1 MEAERL
7 RPSLLK
13 SLTNAVVGLGVYAV
27 RSRRNFI
34 IECMVGLVVLAGA
47 WALRFD
53 AVRVGL
59 VILAIALVMS
69 LEMLNTALEI
79 LLNTVHPDHSTTVK
93 LIKDLAA
100 GAVLVAAIGAV
111 ALGLVL
117 FWEPLGLPEGSL
129 AQSVV
134 LWGLMLLVLVF
145 LCWSVLRRSQ
155 PPLP

>member
-1 MEAERL
+1 MKAEKD
-7 RPSLLK
+7 LLK
-13 SLTNAVVGLGVYAV
+13 RLTNAVVGLGVYAV
-27 RSRRNFI
+27 RSRRNLI
-34 IECMVGLVVLAGA
+34 IESAVGLAVLAGA

-69 LEMLNTALEI
+69 LEMLNTALEM
-79 LLNTVHPDHSTTVK
+79 LLNTVHPDHSPTVK

-111 ALGLVL
+111 ALGVVL

-129 AQSVV
+129 VQSVV
-134 LWGLMLLVLVF
+134 LGGLMLSLLVLLCRGF
-145 LCWSVLRRSQ
+145 LSRS
-155 PPLP
+155 